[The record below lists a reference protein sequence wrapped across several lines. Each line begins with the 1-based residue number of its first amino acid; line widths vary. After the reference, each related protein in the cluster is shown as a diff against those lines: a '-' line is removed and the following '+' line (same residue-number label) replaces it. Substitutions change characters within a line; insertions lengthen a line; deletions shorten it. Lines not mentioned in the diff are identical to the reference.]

1 MLATMMLPAQ
11 VTMIPAFVIWR
22 KLGWY
27 NTLNPMWVPA
37 WFGGAFFIFLMTQH
51 MKTLP
56 RELEESARIDGLNA
70 LQTWWYIIVP
80 QVKPAAAAIAILT
93 FQWSWNEFMGPLI
106 YLRDQSKFPLS
117 LGLFTLRL
125 DSFGDWPLIMAGNVL
140 LTLPVV
146 LIFFAFQRYFV
157 QGMTMSGMKG

>member
-1 MLATMMLPAQ
+1 
-11 VTMIPAFVIWR
+11 
-22 KLGWY
+22 
-27 NTLNPMWVPA
+27 
-37 WFGGAFFIFLMTQH
+37 

-80 QVKPAAAAIAILT
+80 QVKPAAAAIAIMT

-117 LGLFTLRL
+117 LGLFTMRL
-125 DSFGDWPLIMAGNVL
+125 ENFGDWSLIMAGNVL

-146 LIFFAFQRYFV
+146 LIFLAFQRYFV
-157 QGMTMSGMKG
+157 EGMAMSGLKG